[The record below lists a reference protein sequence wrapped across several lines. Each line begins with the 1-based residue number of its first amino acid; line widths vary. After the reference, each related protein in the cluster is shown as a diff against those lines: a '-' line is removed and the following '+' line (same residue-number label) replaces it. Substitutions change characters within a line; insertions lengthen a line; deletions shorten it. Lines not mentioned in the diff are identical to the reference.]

1 MIQFNLLPDVK
12 LEYIRARYRKRMIV
26 GVSVIT
32 GALFFSIFLVL
43 FLFVRV
49 SQTHYMKALSKDINN
64 KLSEIKQT
72 PDLDKVLTIQNQL
85 NSLPSLHD
93 KKVITSR
100 LVEFLGQLTP
110 TLATISD
117 VELDYDAGTMNIK
130 GNANSLETVNK
141 FADTLKFTKYR
152 TATDPVGENKAF
164 KDVVLKSF
172 SIETLANGAGKSV
185 VYELNFGFEPL
196 VAIVDGESKTIAPN
210 IFAVKLNVKDDK
222 ITNPTKLVELIV
234 PNIIST
240 RSETEKPTE
249 LFAKQPEIFN
259 EGGNQ

>member
-49 SQTHYMKALSKDINN
+49 SQTHYMKALSKDIDN

-85 NSLPSLHD
+85 DSLPSLHD

-152 TATDPVGENKAF
+152 TATDPIGENKAF

-172 SIETLANGAGKSV
+172 SIETLANGTGKSV
-185 VYELNFGFEPL
+185 VYELSFGFEPL
-196 VAIVDGESKTIAPN
+196 VDKDNTALAPN

-222 ITNPTKLVELIV
+222 ITNPAKPVELIV

-249 LFAKQPEIFN
+249 LFAKQPETLN
-259 EGGNQ
+259 QEGNQ